1 MLVAAVEVLN
11 LVQEL
16 AVQAVVVLVDIDL
29 LFKALLEPMLLE
41 VVEVEVRPIPLLVLV
56 VMVVPVS

>member
-29 LFKALLEPMLLE
+29 LFKVLLHPSIVE
-41 VVEVEVRPIPLLVLV
+41 VVEVEVL
-56 VMVVPVS
+56 